1 MRFKLTKK
9 EKSWILYDVG
19 NSAFVLM
26 VSTILPVYFNYLAQ
40 NAGVSD
46 VDYLAYW
53 GYAASISTLIVA
65 VLGPVMG
72 TLADTRGFKKPLFL
86 SCILVG
92 CAGCLLMGLT
102 TWWISFLVI
111 FIIAKVG
118 FNSSL
123 VFYDSMLSDVT
134 APERMDRVSSSGYAW
149 GYAGSCIPFIVSL
162 VFVLGYQKMGLSFE
176 TGMMIAFAVVA
187 VWWLVMSLPLMK
199 QYRQVHYV
207 ERKPHAMRESV
218 GRIIETLRSV
228 RKQKKIFL
236 FLIAFFF
243 FIDGVYTII
252 DMATAYGSALGLDS
266 TGLLLALLV
275 TQFVA
280 FPFSILFG
288 RLAEK
293 YDTGKLILTCI
304 AAYTGIT
311 VFAVFMKAQ
320 WQFWVLAILVAT
332 SQGGIQA
339 LSRSMFGKMLPDKNR
354 SGEYFGFF
362 DIFGKFSSVMGPALM
377 GFVTQIATVVLL
389 GRQSLTPETAP
400 EAVLAA
406 AQQEASPWGVLSVLL
421 IFLVGAVLY
430 FGVLPRMLK
439 KEGAGK

>member
-1 MRFKLTKK
+1 M
-9 EKSWILYDVG
+9 
-19 NSAFVLM
+19 
-26 VSTILPVYFNYLAQ
+26 
-40 NAGVSD
+40 
-46 VDYLAYW
+46 
-53 GYAASISTLIVA
+53 
-65 VLGPVMG
+65 
-72 TLADTRGFKKPLFL
+72 
-86 SCILVG
+86 
-92 CAGCLLMGLT
+92 
-102 TWWISFLVI
+102 
-111 FIIAKVG
+111 
-118 FNSSL
+118 
-123 VFYDSMLSDVT
+123 
-134 APERMDRVSSSGYAW
+134 
-149 GYAGSCIPFIVSL
+149 
-162 VFVLGYQKMGLSFE
+162 LGYQKMGLSFE

-320 WQFWVLAILVAT
+320 WQFWVLAIFVGMF
-332 SQGGIQA
+332 QGGIQA
-339 LSRSMFGKMLPDKNR
+339 LSRSYFAKIVPPER
-354 SGEYFGFF
+354 SGEYFGLM
-362 DIFGKFSSVMGPALM
+362 DICGKGASFMG
-377 GFVTQIATVVLL
+377 TTVV
-389 GRQSLTPETAP
+389 G
-400 EAVLAA
+400 LASQA
-406 AQQEASPWGVLSVLL
+406 FGSINIGVSAIVFLFLAGALFFMKTEHSGSESMKNQENVIMEQQM
-421 IFLVGAVLY
+421 FHD
-430 FGVLPRMLK
+430 
-439 KEGAGK
+439 

>member
-1 MRFKLTKK
+1 
-9 EKSWILYDVG
+9 
-19 NSAFVLM
+19 
-26 VSTILPVYFNYLAQ
+26 
-40 NAGVSD
+40 
-46 VDYLAYW
+46 
-53 GYAASISTLIVA
+53 
-65 VLGPVMG
+65 MG
-72 TLADTRGFKKPLFL
+72 F
-86 SCILVG
+86 
-92 CAGCLLMGLT
+92 
-102 TWWISFLVI
+102 
-111 FIIAKVG
+111 
-118 FNSSL
+118 
-123 VFYDSMLSDVT
+123 
-134 APERMDRVSSSGYAW
+134 
-149 GYAGSCIPFIVSL
+149 
-162 VFVLGYQKMGLSFE
+162 SFE

-187 VWWLVMSLPLMK
+187 VWCLVMSLPLMK

-320 WQFWVLAILVAT
+320 WQFWVLAVVVGMF
-332 SQGGIQA
+332 QGGVQA
-339 LSRSMFGKMLPDKNR
+339 LSRSHFAKIIPQEK
-354 SGEYFGFF
+354 SGEYFGLF
-362 DIFGKFSSVMGPALM
+362 DICGKGASFLGTMIVSVGSQLTGSANVGVGSIAILFVI
-377 GFVTQIATVVLL
+377 GFVLFGISTRTE
-389 GRQSLTPETAP
+389 ETKQ
-400 EAVLAA
+400 V
-406 AQQEASPWGVLSVLL
+406 
-421 IFLVGAVLY
+421 
-430 FGVLPRMLK
+430 
-439 KEGAGK
+439 

>member
-1 MRFKLTKK
+1 MQFKLTKK

-134 APERMDRVSSSGYAW
+134 APERMDRVSSFGYAW
-149 GYAGSCIPFIVSL
+149 GYAGSCIPFVVSL
-162 VFVLGYQKMGLSFE
+162 VFVLGYQKMGFSFE

-320 WQFWVLAILVAT
+320 WQFWVLAIFVGMF
-332 SQGGIQA
+332 QGGHSGTVPVLFCKNCSA
-339 LSRSMFGKMLPDKNR
+339 GAFRRVFWSDGYLWKRSILYGNDGGRTGFPGFWEYKHRGIRYRISFPCRSTVFYENRAQWIGKYEK
-354 SGEYFGFF
+354 SGEHCHGTT
-362 DIFGKFSSVMGPALM
+362 DVP
-377 GFVTQIATVVLL
+377 
-389 GRQSLTPETAP
+389 
-400 EAVLAA
+400 
-406 AQQEASPWGVLSVLL
+406 
-421 IFLVGAVLY
+421 
-430 FGVLPRMLK
+430 
-439 KEGAGK
+439 